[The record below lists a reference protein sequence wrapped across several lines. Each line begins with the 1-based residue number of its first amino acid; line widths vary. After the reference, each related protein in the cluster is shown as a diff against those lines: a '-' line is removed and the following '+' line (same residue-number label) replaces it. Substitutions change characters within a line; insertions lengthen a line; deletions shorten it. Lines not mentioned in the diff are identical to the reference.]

1 MGFFDDDN
9 DPFESIVR
17 EFFQGTGPARTTSSR
32 NFLKSEKE
40 ERVIDYIEEGKTI
53 YFVFEL
59 FGYNKE
65 DIKVEVGKD
74 FVKVEAKKKNMEK
87 VQDYLVN
94 KLSKGMKIKKEV
106 PGLKVKKHNWT
117 FKNGVLEVEVEKK

>member
-9 DPFESIVR
+9 DPFESIVK
-17 EFFQGTGPARTTSSR
+17 EFFQGTRPARTTSSR
-32 NFLKSEKE
+32 DFLKSEKE

-53 YFVFEL
+53 HFVFEL

-65 DIKVEVGKD
+65 DIKVEAGKG
-74 FVKVEAKKKNMEK
+74 FVEVEAKKKNMEK

-94 KLSKGMKIKKEV
+94 KLSRGMKIKKEV
-106 PGLKVKKHNWT
+106 PGLKVKKYKWT